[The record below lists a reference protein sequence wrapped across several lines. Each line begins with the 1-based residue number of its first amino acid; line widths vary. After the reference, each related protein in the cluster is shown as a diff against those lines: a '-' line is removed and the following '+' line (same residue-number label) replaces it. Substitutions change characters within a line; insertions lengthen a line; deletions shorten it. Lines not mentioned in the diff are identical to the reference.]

1 MAIKLIIL
9 ALILIGVLSLTRDGL
24 KALRRARA
32 GGRAA

>member
-9 ALILIGVLSLTRDGL
+9 ALVMLGLLSVAREGL

-32 GGRAA
+32 GGRTT